1 MQAMQGDILLEGIT
15 VIERTKT
22 AVDIRDITAGLKR
35 PAVITAEIC
44 PQSVELAFTHL
55 GVAQTTFHITTYSTP
70 TESSLP

>member
-22 AVDIRDITAGLKR
+22 AVDIRDITAGLKG

-44 PQSVELAFTHL
+44 PLSVELAFAHL
-55 GVAQTTFHITTYSTP
+55 GVAQTRIHGTTYSTP